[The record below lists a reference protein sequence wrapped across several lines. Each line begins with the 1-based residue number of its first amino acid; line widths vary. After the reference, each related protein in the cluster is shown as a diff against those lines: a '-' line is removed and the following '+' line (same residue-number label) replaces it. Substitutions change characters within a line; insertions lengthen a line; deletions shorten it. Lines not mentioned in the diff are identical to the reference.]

1 MKASRNYNVGNS
13 IKKQVIEFTSKKELT
28 KWVYTFIN
36 NVIAEKAEKEIDSFM
51 SDESINE
58 MNIILYGNSG
68 NPVITLTK

>member
-13 IKKQVIEFTSKKELT
+13 IKEQVIEFTKKKELT

-36 NVIAEKAEKEIDSFM
+36 NVIAEKAENEIDNFI
-51 SDESINE
+51 SDESVNE

-68 NPVITLTK
+68 NPFITLTR